1 MTIREMLKYVKEM
14 HVIDVFN
21 LILLF
26 MSILVMIFI
35 WFAFS
40 IEGILNKVL
49 VVASLAF
56 WIITL
61 GVINSIAIDDFD
73 QLSTWASLALVD
85 FVFLLIGFWGADY

>member
-1 MTIREMLKYVKEM
+1 MFEFWNRG
-14 HVIDVFN
+14 F
-21 LILLF
+21 
-26 MSILVMIFI
+26 
-35 WFAFS
+35 
-40 IEGILNKVL
+40 LNKVL

-73 QLSTWASLALVD
+73 QLSTWARLALVD